1 MKTPIYPC
9 LWFDGNAKEAAV
21 FYTSVFKNGRITT
34 DTPMVVNFELG
45 GQKFMGLNG
54 GPQFKP
60 NPSISFFVVFENEKE
75 TEEAWHKL
83 QEGGQVLM
91 ALDKYDW
98 SEKYGWVQ
106 DKFGI
111 NWQLSYGKLDDV
123 GQNFTPVLMFT
134 QNVAGKAEEAIDFYS
149 SVFPDSSTVGILRYS
164 AQDHDQEGLV
174 KHAQFR
180 LGGNVFMAMDSTLD
194 HAFTFSEGISLVVEC
209 KDQQEI
215 DHYWNA
221 LTQNGEESMCG
232 WLKDPYGVS
241 WQIVPAVIGELMSDP
256 QKAPGVMD
264 ALMGMK
270 KLNMDELVRAYEHG

>member
-9 LWFDGNAKEAAV
+9 LWFDGNAKEAAG
-21 FYTSVFKNGRITT
+21 FYTSIFKDARITT

-60 NPSISFFVVFENEKE
+60 NPSISFFVVCES
-75 TEEAWHKL
+75 EAEIESTWQKL
-83 QEGGQVLM
+83 VEGGQVLM
-91 ALDKYDW
+91 ALEKYDW
-98 SEKYGWVQ
+98 SEKYGWLQ
-106 DKFGI
+106 DRFGI
-111 NWQLSYGKLDDV
+111 NWQLSFGKLSDV
-123 GQNFTPVLMFT
+123 GQKSTPVLMFT
-134 QNVAGKAEEAIDFYS
+134 QNVAGKAEEAIGFYS
-149 SVFPDSSTVGILRYS
+149 SIFPDSSTTGILRYS
-164 AQDHDQEGLV
+164 AQDHDQEGLI

-194 HAFTFSEGISLVVEC
+194 HKFTFGEGISLVVEC

-221 LTQNGEESMCG
+221 LTRDGQESMCG

-241 WQIVPAVIGELMSDP
+241 WQIVPSVIGELMSEP
-256 QKAPGVMD
+256 RKASGVMN

-270 KLNMDELVRAYEHG
+270 KLKIDELVRAYEQG

>member
-9 LWFDGNAKEAAV
+9 LWFNGNAKEAAE
-21 FYTSVFKNGRITT
+21 FYTSVFKDSRITT
-34 DTPMVVNFELG
+34 DTPVVVNFELG

-60 NPSISFFVVFENEKE
+60 NPSISFFVVCGSEVE
-75 TEEAWHKL
+75 TDEIWQKL
-83 QEGGQVLM
+83 VEGGQVLM
-91 ALDKYDW
+91 TLDKYDW

-106 DKFGI
+106 DRFGI
-111 NWQLSYGKLDDV
+111 NWQLSYGKLSDV

-134 QNVAGKAEEAIDFYS
+134 QNVAGKAEEAINFYS
-149 SVFPDSSTVGILRYS
+149 SLFPDASTMGILRYS

-174 KHAQFR
+174 KHAQFT

-194 HAFTFSEGISLVVEC
+194 HAFKFNEGISLVVEC

-221 LTQNGEESMCG
+221 MTQNGEESMCG

-241 WQIVPAVIGELMSDP
+241 WQIVPSVIGELMSEP
-256 QKAPGVMD
+256 EKAPGVMN

-270 KLNMDELVRAYEHG
+270 KLNIDELVQAYEHG